1 MARKGVPRGRRHP
14 TSQRGAS
21 DESNLTDREREILAC
36 FARGMSSTAI
46 AKRLSIS
53 RATVR
58 NHGQRILQKLGVHN
72 RIAAVSRAY
81 ARGLIPLPG
90 PNE

>member
-1 MARKGVPRGRRHP
+1 
-14 TSQRGAS
+14 
-21 DESNLTDREREILAC
+21 
-36 FARGMSSTAI
+36 
-46 AKRLSIS
+46 
-53 RATVR
+53 
-58 NHGQRILQKLGVHN
+58 VHN